1 MYKKS
6 ILMLMFTLLFTMSFF
21 AFTVVVPEEANA
33 GGVTVYVDLDEDT
46 NYNGG
51 GVITPSAVTQLPDLN
66 NAVATTDDIMF
77 SFQLTGT
84 EYATD
89 DTMTLTFPTGYTLNT
104 ACVDPAAAT
113 TDADGDGD
121 ADGSGA
127 TAANVYTYTFTS
139 STTTGLTNGVEF
151 CVRVTTLN
159 AATNA
164 AVMLSGVASND
175 LVSQVMTG
183 GGFIYNGLNGSLYT
197 NDVNIYATVEAI
209 LRFEIMDST
218 YAAYTNT
225 CDLGTLIQ
233 DARATCDYYLKVTT
247 NASSG
252 YVITF
257 RTDGDLRKAN
267 SGTAPNTGDTP
278 DADDINRV
286 VDGTPVN
293 DSGGEEY
300 GIHLNPGTPT
310 NGNATTYS
318 DTGIDYGTNDSPL
331 PNQASDEVNLLQS
344 DAANAA
350 TASTNSAR
358 VDHRVVTDSNTS
370 AGAYHQQVQYYVVA
384 RF

>member
-1 MYKKS
+1 M
-6 ILMLMFTLLFTMSFF
+6 LLFALLFSMSFF
-21 AFTVVVPEEANA
+21 AFTALPEDANA
-33 GGVTVYVDLDEDT
+33 GGVTLYIDLDEDT

-51 GVITPSAVTQLPDLN
+51 GVITPSSFSQRPEWN
-66 NAVATTDDIMF
+66 NAAATTDDVLF
-77 SFQLTGT
+77 AYQLTGT
-84 EYATD
+84 EHATG
-89 DTMTLTFPTGYTLNT
+89 DTMTLTFPSGYTLSTN
-104 ACVDPAAAT
+104 CVNPAADT

-121 ADGSGA
+121 ADGVGTVSG
-127 TAANVYTYTFTS
+127 TVYTYTFSS
-139 STTTGLTNGVEF
+139 STTTGVPNGVEF
-151 CVRVTTLN
+151 CVRVTTN
-159 AATNA
+159 ANATNA
-164 AVMLSGVASND
+164 AVFLSGTVANN

-183 GGFIYNGLNGSLYT
+183 GGFLYTGVDGSLYT
-197 NDVNIYATVEAI
+197 NDVNVYATVEAV

-218 YAAYTNT
+218 YVAYTNT

-257 RTDGDLRKAN
+257 RTDGDLRKAD
-267 SGTAPNTGDTP
+267 SGAAPNTGDVP
-278 DADDINRV
+278 DADDISRV
-286 VDGTPVN
+286 PDGNAIANGT
-293 DSGGEEY
+293 GEEY

-310 NGNATTYS
+310 NGNALTYS

-331 PNQASDEVNLLQS
+331 PNQASSEVNLLQS

-350 TASTNSAR
+350 TAVGNSAR
-358 VDHRVVTDSNTS
+358 VDHRVVTDTNTS